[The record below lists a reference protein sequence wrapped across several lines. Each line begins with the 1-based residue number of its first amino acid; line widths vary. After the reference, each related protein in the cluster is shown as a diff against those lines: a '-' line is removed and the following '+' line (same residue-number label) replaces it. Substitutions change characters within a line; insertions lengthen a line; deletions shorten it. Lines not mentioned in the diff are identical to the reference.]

1 VSGSI
6 ILSKTFSSFI
16 RRSVHSVKKSFVR
29 DQPAEKPSTNT
40 RPVSGAGNLM
50 ASKQYFVGHPG
61 TGKSG
66 RLADHLV
73 TLINAG
79 VRPDRILLLAPQQ
92 AQAERYRAAQS
103 RVQSRTRGEPFV
115 STIYSLAQQHVT
127 MFFPRIAPR
136 AGFANPKREAVFIDV
151 ELAQYFLDQIAAPHL
166 AEFEDLKLSRP
177 RLISQLLD
185 SMNKAS
191 TANFPLNEL
200 AERLNASWNGPEP
213 RAHHYRRVQD
223 IALAFRRF
231 CLQHNLIDFSLSMN
245 VFGEHLL
252 DADFYQ
258 EFIQA
263 RYRHI
268 LADNIEEMPPVAHLF
283 ISQVMRTCDTAVLA
297 EDDPGSY
304 RLFLGADRHSA
315 RELREWCDTVTEL
328 PDPRLAP
335 DAAPTPAKF
344 GAALMTA
351 IQTNNRPRTLGAGVL
366 DPVHLMQGDRYW
378 TQMVQ
383 GIVERIREQVQAGV
397 KPKDIAVL
405 APIVED
411 VLRFEL
417 QERLRPDGID
427 VRTVRPSRP
436 LFDHPIARMMSVWA
450 RLANPQW
457 GLPATAQELARALS
471 MSIAGLDIVRAQ
483 LLADAAHKLDA
494 KTLPALDDK
503 TLWERVGVE
512 FQPLYARLQQWMAAR
527 TGEGEANRA
536 DGEAQSAIDNPKSK
550 IENPIDLFWQQL
562 FTGVLS
568 QEGYALM
575 GDVDGAVIVDRL
587 VRSARNFRQA
597 FEMAG
602 VTAQAET
609 VAVAVTPAG
618 LQAPVQPSHSD
629 IGLAYINNLAQG
641 LLAAQYAPER
651 MPVVAGDDAANDGEG
666 AVNAVL
672 LTPAYAYLTSDFRS
686 RVQFWLDISATRWH
700 DRLYQPLTH
709 PYVLSRNWQ
718 KGRLW
723 TDDDELAANR
733 DMLARVVGG
742 LAFRCSDEI
751 VLASSQMDVS
761 GMEESGMLNRAIQ
774 RVWLSRQGNG
784 APLPIGEG

>member
-1 VSGSI
+1 
-6 ILSKTFSSFI
+6 
-16 RRSVHSVKKSFVR
+16 
-29 DQPAEKPSTNT
+29 
-40 RPVSGAGNLM
+40 M
-50 ASKQYFVGHPG
+50 ASRQYLTGHPG
-61 TGKSG
+61 TGKSS

-73 TLINAG
+73 SLLDAG
-79 VRPDRILLLAPQQ
+79 VRPDRILLLTPQQ
-92 AQAERYRAAQS
+92 AQAERFRAAQM
-103 RVQSRTRGEPFV
+103 RVKRRTRGEPFV
-115 STIYSLAQQHVT
+115 STIYSLAQQHVSL
-127 MFFPRIAPR
+127 FFPRVAPR
-136 AGFANPKREAVFIDV
+136 AGFVHPKREAVFIDV
-151 ELAQYFLDQIAAPHL
+151 ELTQYFLDQIAAPYI

-177 RLISQLLD
+177 RLISQILD

-191 TANFPLNEL
+191 TANFPLDEL
-200 AERLNASWNGPEP
+200 AERLNASWTGPEP
-213 RAHHYRRVQD
+213 RAHHYRRVQE
-223 IALAFRRF
+223 IALTFRRF

-268 LADNIEEMPPVAHLF
+268 LADNIEETPPVEHMF
-283 ISQVMRTCDTAVLA
+283 MGQVMRTCDSALLV

-304 RLFLGADRHSA
+304 RLFLGADRQSA
-315 RELREWCDTVTEL
+315 RELRELCDTVIEV
-328 PDPRLAP
+328 PDPRLNADAP
-335 DAAPTPAKF
+335 ASPAQF

-351 IQTNNRPRTLGAGVL
+351 IQTNNRPRSLGSHVL
-366 DPVHLMQGDRYW
+366 DNVRLMQGERYW

-383 GIVERIREQVQAGV
+383 RIVEHIHELVQAGV

-417 QERLRPDGID
+417 QERLRPAGID

-436 LFDHPIARMMSVWA
+436 LFDHPIARMMSVWV
-450 RLANPQW
+450 RVANPQW
-457 GLPATAQELARALS
+457 AMPATSQELARALS
-471 MSIAGLDIVRAQ
+471 MSLANLDIVRAQ
-483 LLADAAHKLDA
+483 LLADAAHKVDT

-503 TLWERVGVE
+503 VLWDRVGVE
-512 FQPLYARLQQWMAAR
+512 FQPLYERLQRWVDER
-527 TGEGEANRA
+527 TQHGSSVDE
-536 DGEAQSAIDNPKSK
+536 SK
-550 IENPIDLFWQQL
+550 IENPKTNTENPLDLFWQQL
-562 FTGVLS
+562 FTDILS
-568 QEGYALM
+568 QEGYGLL

-602 VTAQAET
+602 VTAQAEA

-618 LQAPVQPSHSD
+618 LQAPVQPAQSD
-629 IGLAYINNLAQG
+629 ISLAYVNNLAMG
-641 LLAAQYAPER
+641 LLASQYAPER
-651 MPVVAGDDAANDGEG
+651 MPVVASDASTSTGDDLSANNADAA
-666 AVNAVL
+666 ANAVL

-686 RVQFWLDISATRWH
+686 RVQFWLDINATRWH

-709 PYVLSRNWQ
+709 PYVLTRNWQ
-718 KGRLW
+718 KGKQW
-723 TDDDELAANR
+723 TDEDELNANR

-742 LAFRCSDEI
+742 LAYRCSDEI

-774 RVWLSRQGNG
+774 RVWLANG
-784 APLPIGEG
+784 SV

>member
-1 VSGSI
+1 MW
-6 ILSKTFSSFI
+6 
-16 RRSVHSVKKSFVR
+16 
-29 DQPAEKPSTNT
+29 
-40 RPVSGAGNLM
+40 PVAGAHNSM
-50 ASKQYFVGHPG
+50 AVKQYLTGHPG
-61 TGKSG
+61 SGKSS

-73 TLINAG
+73 TLLDAG
-79 VRPDRILLLAPQQ
+79 IRPDRILLLAPQQ
-92 AQAERYRAAQS
+92 AQAERFRNAQS
-103 RVQSRTRGEPFV
+103 RVKRRTRGEPFV
-115 STIYSLAQQHVT
+115 STIYSLAQQHVAL
-127 MFFPRIAPR
+127 FFPRIAPR
-136 AGFANPKREAVFIDV
+136 AGFAHPKREAVFIDV
-151 ELAQYFLDQIAAPHL
+151 ELAQYFLDQIAAPHI

-177 RLISQLLD
+177 RLISQILD

-191 TANFPLNEL
+191 TANFPLEEL
-200 AERLNASWNGPEP
+200 AARLNAAWTGPEP

-223 IALAFRRF
+223 IAIAFRKF

-268 LADNIEEMPPVAHLF
+268 LADNIEEMPAVAHLF
-283 ISQVMRTCDTAVLA
+283 IAQVMRLSDSAMLV

-304 RLFLGADRHSA
+304 RLFLGADRTSA
-315 RELREWCDTVTEL
+315 RELRALCDTVIETT
-328 PDPRLAP
+328 DARLST
-335 DAAPTPAKF
+335 DAVPSPAKF

-351 IQTNNRPRTLGAGVL
+351 IQTNNRPRNLDAGVL
-366 DPVHLMQGDRYW
+366 KSVTLLQGERYW

-383 GIVERIREQVQAGV
+383 QIVERIRELVQSGV

-417 QERLRPDGID
+417 QERLRADGID

-457 GLPATAQELARALS
+457 NLPATTQELARALS

-483 LLADAAHKLDA
+483 LLADAAHKIDA
-494 KTLPALDDK
+494 NTLPALDDQA
-503 TLWERVGVE
+503 LWERVGAE
-512 FQPLYARLQQWMAAR
+512 FQPLYERLQTWLAAR
-527 TGEGEANRA
+527 S
-536 DGEAQSAIDNPKSK
+536 QSSSDVMRDASNVIRQASSEDSQSQISNPHS
-550 IENPIDLFWQQL
+550 PLDLFWQQF
-562 FTGVLS
+562 FTDVLS
-568 QEGYALM
+568 QEGYGLV

-602 VTAQAET
+602 VTAQAEAI
-609 VAVAVTPAG
+609 AVAVTPEG
-618 LQAPVQPSHSD
+618 LQAPAQPSHSD
-629 IGLAYINNLAQG
+629 MGLAFINNLALG

-651 MPVVAGDDAANDGEG
+651 MPVIASEEGNADADAAM
-666 AVNAVL
+666 NAVL

-686 RVQFWLDISATRWH
+686 RVQFWLDVNATRWH

-718 KGRLW
+718 KGQAW
-723 TDDDELAANR
+723 TDEDELNANR

-774 RVWLSRQGNG
+774 RVWLAGTE
-784 APLPIGEG
+784 PKVLEEP

>member
-1 VSGSI
+1 
-6 ILSKTFSSFI
+6 
-16 RRSVHSVKKSFVR
+16 
-29 DQPAEKPSTNT
+29 
-40 RPVSGAGNLM
+40 M
-50 ASKQYFVGHPG
+50 ASKQYITGHPG
-61 TGKSG
+61 TGKSS

-73 TLINAG
+73 ILLDAG
-79 VRPDRILLLAPQQ
+79 IRPDRILLLAPQQ
-92 AQAERYRAAQS
+92 AQAERYRNAQS
-103 RVQSRTRGEPFV
+103 RVKRRTRGEPFV

-136 AGFANPKREAVFIDV
+136 AGFAHPKREAVFIDV
-151 ELAQYFLDQIAAPHL
+151 ELTQYFLDQIAAPYI

-177 RLISQLLD
+177 RLISQILD

-191 TANFPLNEL
+191 TANFPLEEL
-200 AERLNASWNGPEP
+200 AERLNASWTGPEP
-213 RAHHYRRVQD
+213 RAHHFRRVQD

-283 ISQVMRTCDTAVLA
+283 ISQVMRTCDSAMLA

-304 RLFLGADRHSA
+304 RLFLGADRTSA
-315 RELREWCDTVTEL
+315 RELRELCDTVVETT
-328 PDPRLAP
+328 DARLAA
-335 DAAPTPAKF
+335 DAPASPAKF

-351 IQTNNRPRTLGAGVL
+351 VQTNNRPRGLDGHVL
-366 DPVHLMQGDRYW
+366 DNVRLMQGERYW

-383 GIVERIREQVQAGV
+383 GIVERIRELVQSGV

-457 GLPATAQELARALS
+457 GMPATMQELARALS

-483 LLADAAHKLDA
+483 LLADAAHKVDT
-494 KTLPALDDK
+494 KTLPAIEDK
-503 TLWERVGVE
+503 AVWERVGFE
-512 FQPLYARLQQWMAAR
+512 FQPLYERLQQWLTSRMA
-527 TGEGEANRA
+527 EGGQKRA
-536 DGEAQSAIDNPKSK
+536 ESEDRAIDSPLTTRHS
-550 IENPIDLFWQQL
+550 PLDLFWQQF
-562 FTGVLS
+562 FTDILS
-568 QEGYALM
+568 QEGYGLV

-618 LQAPVQPSHSD
+618 LQAPVQPTHSD
-629 IGLAYINNLAQG
+629 IGLAYINNLSMG

-651 MPVVAGDDAANDGEG
+651 MPVVERDDSTDKESADSAM
-666 AVNAVL
+666 NAVL

-709 PYVLSRNWQ
+709 PYVLSRNWK
-718 KGRLW
+718 KGQLW
-723 TDDDELAANR
+723 TDEDELAANR

-774 RVWLSRQGNG
+774 RVWLAQP
-784 APLPIGEG
+784 A

>member
-1 VSGSI
+1 
-6 ILSKTFSSFI
+6 
-16 RRSVHSVKKSFVR
+16 
-29 DQPAEKPSTNT
+29 
-40 RPVSGAGNLM
+40 M
-50 ASKQYFVGHPG
+50 AAKQYLTGHPG
-61 TGKSG
+61 TGKSS

-73 TLINAG
+73 ALLDAG
-79 VRPDRILLLAPQQ
+79 VRPDRVLLLTPQQ
-92 AQAERYRAAQS
+92 AQAERFRTAQS
-103 RVQSRTRGEPFV
+103 RVKRRTRGEPFI
-115 STIYSLAQQHVT
+115 STIYSLAQQHVAL
-127 MFFPRIAPR
+127 FFPRIAPR
-136 AGFANPKREAVFIDV
+136 AGFAHPRREAVFIDV
-151 ELAQYFLDQIAAPHL
+151 ELAQSFLDQIAAPHI

-177 RLISQLLD
+177 RLISQILD
-185 SMNKAS
+185 SMNKAA
-191 TANFPLNEL
+191 TANFPLHEL
-200 AERLNASWNGPEP
+200 AERLNTAWLGPEP
-213 RAHHYRRVQD
+213 RAQHFLRVQD

-231 CLQHNLIDFSLSMN
+231 CLQHNLIDFSLSMS

-268 LADNIEEMPPVAHLF
+268 LADNIEETPPVEHLF
-283 ISQVMRTCDTAVLA
+283 IAQVMRLCDSAMLV

-304 RLFLGADRHSA
+304 RLFLGADRASA
-315 RELREWCDTVTEL
+315 RALRALCDTVIET
-328 PDPRLAP
+328 PDSRLSVDAP
-335 DAAPTPAKF
+335 ASPAKF

-351 IQTNNRPRTLGAGVL
+351 IQTNSRPRNLDAGALKCVTLL
-366 DPVHLMQGDRYW
+366 QGERYW

-383 GIVERIREQVQAGV
+383 QIVERIRALVQGGV

-457 GLPATAQELARALS
+457 NLPATTQELARALS
-471 MSIAGLDIVRAQ
+471 MSIAGLDIVRAH
-483 LLADAAHKLDA
+483 LLADAARKIDA
-494 KTLPALDDK
+494 KTLPALGDK
-503 TLWERVGVE
+503 ALWERVGFE
-512 FQPLYARLQQWMAAR
+512 FQPLYAHLQAWLGAR
-527 TGEGEANRA
+527 VRKASNEG
-536 DGEAQSAIDNPKSK
+536 DHSAISNQPY
-550 IENPIDLFWQQL
+550 PIDLFWQQF
-562 FTGVLS
+562 FTDVLS
-568 QEGYALM
+568 QEGYGLA

-587 VRSARNFRQA
+587 VRSARTFRQA

-602 VTAQAET
+602 VSAQAE
-609 VAVAVTPAG
+609 AVASAVTTEEP
-618 LQAPVQPSHSD
+618 QAPAQPSHND
-629 IGLAYINNLAQG
+629 LGLAFINNLALG
-641 LLAAQYAPER
+641 LLAAQYVPER
-651 MPVVAGDDAANDGEG
+651 LPVLAGDPSTVSGTAHTAGAGLSNLDGAA
-666 AVNAVL
+666 NAVL

-709 PYVLSRNWQ
+709 PYVLRRDWR
-718 KGRLW
+718 KGQAW
-723 TDDDELAANR
+723 TDEDELSAGR

-761 GMEESGMLNRAIQ
+761 GIEESGMLNRAIQ
-774 RVWLSRQGNG
+774 RVWLAQEK
-784 APLPIGEG
+784 I

>member
-1 VSGSI
+1 M
-6 ILSKTFSSFI
+6 
-16 RRSVHSVKKSFVR
+16 
-29 DQPAEKPSTNT
+29 AT
-40 RPVSGAGNLM
+40 R
-50 ASKQYFVGHPG
+50 QYLTGHPG
-61 TGKSG
+61 TGKSS

-73 TLINAG
+73 HLLDAG
-79 VRPDRILLLAPQQ
+79 IRPDRILLLTPQQ
-92 AQAERYRAAQS
+92 AQAERFRTAQA
-103 RVQSRTRGEPFV
+103 RVKRRTRGEPFV
-115 STIYSLAQQHVT
+115 STIYSLAQQHVAL
-127 MFFPRIAPR
+127 FFPRIAPR
-136 AGFANPKREAVFIDV
+136 AGFAQPRREPIFIDV
-151 ELAQYFLDQIAAPHL
+151 ELTQYFLDQIAAPYV

-177 RLISQLLD
+177 RLISQFLD
-185 SMNKAS
+185 SMNKAATS
-191 TANFPLNEL
+191 NFPLEEL

-213 RAHHYRRVQD
+213 RGHHFRRVQD
-223 IALAFRRF
+223 IAVAFRRY
-231 CLQHNLIDFSLSMN
+231 CLQHNLIDFSLSMD
-245 VFGEHLL
+245 VFGAHLL

-258 EFIQA
+258 EFVQA

-268 LADNIEEMPPVAHLF
+268 LADNIEETPPVEHMF
-283 ISQVMRTCDTAVLA
+283 ISQVLRVCDSAMLV

-304 RLFLGADRHSA
+304 RLFLGADRQSA
-315 RELREWCDTVTEL
+315 RELRELCDEVIEV
-328 PDPRLAP
+328 PDARLA
-335 DAAPTPAKF
+335 AQAPATPATF

-351 IQTNNRPRTLGAGVL
+351 IQTNSKPRDLSAGATSRA
-366 DPVHLMQGDRYW
+366 HLMEGSRYW

-383 GIVERIREQVQAGV
+383 EIVAHIRRLVQSGV
-397 KPKDIAVL
+397 QPKDIAVL

-457 GLPATAQELARALS
+457 NMPASTQELARALS

-483 LLADAAHKLDA
+483 LLADAAHKIDA

-503 TLWERVGVE
+503 ALWERVGVE
-512 FQPLYARLQQWMAAR
+512 FQPLIERLQMWLAAR
-527 TGEGEANRA
+527 TMVGEERRVESEESGEARIAN
-536 DGEAQSAIDNPKSK
+536 SPPSTLHS
-550 IENPIDLFWQQL
+550 PLDLFWQH
-562 FTGVLS
+562 FFNDVLS
-568 QEGYALM
+568 QEGYGLT

-602 VTAQAET
+602 VSPQPQA
-609 VAVAVTPAG
+609 VALAVTPTGVNAPPAAPAQS
-618 LQAPVQPSHSD
+618 LQSE
-629 IGLAYINNLAQG
+629 INLAYINNLTQG

-651 MPVVAGDDAANDGEG
+651 MPVIASDPSTSSGGEANVDG

-709 PYVLSRNWQ
+709 PYVLSRNWK
-718 KGRLW
+718 KGQVW
-723 TDDDELAANR
+723 TDDDDLAANR

-742 LAFRCSDEI
+742 LAFRCRDEI

-774 RVWLSRQGNG
+774 RVWLAQQ
-784 APLPIGEG
+784 A